1 MEKRKVGRPKTKP
14 EVIKKKDREFPY
26 LTDEEV
32 ENIKKTIDER
42 LAYGMSEIVLQYSSV
57 CKTFGI
63 TPKKGGAKINQ
74 FKDLRKLFNIERI
87 GNSKEYKITLKEQKN
102 GESL

>member
-1 MEKRKVGRPKTKP
+1 MEKRKVGRPRTKP
-14 EVIKKKDREFPY
+14 EVVKKKDREFPY

-42 LAYGMSEIVLQYSSV
+42 SVYNMFEAVLQYSSV
-57 CKTFGI
+57 CKMFGI
-63 TPKKGGAKINQ
+63 IPKKGGAKINQ

-87 GNSKEYKITLKEQKN
+87 GNSKEYKITLKGQKN